1 MSECKCVEII
11 KENCMLKNKLLKIR
25 EIATKAYPNYEMQLD
40 DIIKS
45 IDDDDK
51 E

>member
-11 KENCMLKNKLLKIR
+11 KENFMLKNKLLKIR
-25 EIATKAYPNYEMQLD
+25 EIATTAYPNYEMQLD
-40 DIIKS
+40 DIIES
-45 IDDDDK
+45 IDDK